1 MLDKVTESTALFALL
16 TKVGRTFDKAS
27 FAVISWNY
35 QLLGFSY

>member
-1 MLDKVTESTALFALL
+1 MLDKVIKSTALFALL
-16 TKVGRTFDKAS
+16 TKVGRTFDKVS